1 MAKGGFAMSVDEAI
15 ARVKLMN
22 SLGEDAFICEKFG
35 GELCVLSEDTKK
47 LLVNR
52 NAQLIEICR
61 VAR

>member
-1 MAKGGFAMSVDEAI
+1 MTVDDAI